1 MIKSFAIDSNYYKE
15 HKRKTKP
22 KKKTRPSF
30 SISGVPGHMT

>member
-1 MIKSFAIDSNYYKE
+1 MTKSFAIDSNYYKE

-22 KKKTRPSF
+22 KKTRPSF